1 MLNCNDKVLDPML
14 MAVRKAI
21 VAINILFAMVALLQS
36 CKYNSRSG
44 PSRDMNASANF
55 VKAEHLKE
63 VASALGYIEPI
74 SEVVELA
81 TPAYSP
87 FSVPRVEKVLVR
99 EGQIITRG
107 QALVIF
113 DSLAKTKA
121 DMRRSWI
128 EMKGLE
134 RKEKILV
141 TKTRRFEIL
150 AIQGAFPSSELE
162 DIQIRRLE
170 TTTKLLAARE
180 DHNKM
185 VALAKDSVLRSP
197 LTGVVFKI
205 FSKPG
210 ERASENQA
218 VMEIGDTRNIQILS
232 EVDESLIHR
241 IYRGQNARI
250 TSVNKAFQGAFDGTV
265 EEIQPMVRRRTR
277 LPMDSYSDPDRDPRI
292 VQVKIILLKP
302 ASEALEKFSGAKV
315 KVSFGK

>member
-1 MLNCNDKVLDPML
+1 MD
-14 MAVRKAI
+14 VRKAI
-21 VAINILFAMVALLQS
+21 VVFNILLAAVALLQS
-36 CKYNSRSG
+36 CKYNSSPG
-44 PSRDMNASANF
+44 LSQDMNEIANIA
-55 VKAEHLKE
+55 KAEHMKG
-63 VASALGYIEPI
+63 VASALGYIEPS

-99 EGQIITRG
+99 EGQRIKKG

-113 DSLAKTKA
+113 DSLAKTQA

-128 EMKGLE
+128 EMNGLE

-141 TKTRRFEIL
+141 TKTKRFEIL
-150 AIQGAFPSSELE
+150 AIQGAFPASELE

-185 VALAKDSVLRSP
+185 IALAKDSVLRSP

-205 FSKPG
+205 FTKPG

-218 VMEIGDTRNIQILS
+218 VMEIGDTRNIQIIS

-250 TSVNKAFQGAFDGTV
+250 TSVNRAFQGSYDGIV

-292 VQVKIILLKP
+292 VQVKINLLKP
-302 ASEALEKFSGAKV
+302 ASEALDRFSGAKV
-315 KVSFGK
+315 KVFFCK

>member
-1 MLNCNDKVLDPML
+1 MSVG
-14 MAVRKAI
+14 ARKAI
-21 VAINILFAMVALLQS
+21 VAINILSAVVALLQS
-36 CKYNSRSG
+36 CKYTFSPGRLQGMNGNANS
-44 PSRDMNASANF
+44 
-55 VKAEHLKE
+55 VKADHMKV
-63 VASALGYIEPI
+63 VASSLGYIQPG

-99 EGQIITRG
+99 EGQRIKRG

-113 DSLAKTKA
+113 DSLAKTQA

-134 RKEKILV
+134 RKEKILI
-141 TKTRRFEIL
+141 TKTKRFEIL
-150 AIQGAFPSSELE
+150 EIQGAFPTSELE
-162 DIQIRRLE
+162 DIQIRLLE
-170 TTTKLLAARE
+170 TTTKLLAVRE

-185 VALAKDSVLRSP
+185 IALAKDSVLRSP

-210 ERASENQA
+210 ERASEKHA

-241 IYRGQNARI
+241 IYRGQNAWI
-250 TSVNKAFQGAFDGTV
+250 TSANRAFQGSYDGTV

-277 LPMDSYSDPDRDPRI
+277 LPMDSYADPDRDPRF
-292 VQVKIILLKP
+292 VQVKINLLKP
-302 ASEALEKFSGAKV
+302 ASEALDKFSGAKV
-315 KVSFGK
+315 KVFFHK